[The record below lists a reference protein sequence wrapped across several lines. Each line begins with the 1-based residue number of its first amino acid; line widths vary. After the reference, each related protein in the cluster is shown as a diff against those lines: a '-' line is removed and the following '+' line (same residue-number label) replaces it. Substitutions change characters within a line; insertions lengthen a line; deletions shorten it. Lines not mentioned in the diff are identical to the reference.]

1 MEISEIAF
9 AFDYGQVLAGAVS
22 GLALGM
28 LLRNRTVATL
38 VALGLAWG
46 LLWFILIDPEG
57 PTALFDAA
65 AQRLTELATQGFLT
79 GALLAKA
86 GVSLVQGL
94 SRPGTSRSRR

>member
-1 MEISEIAF
+1 METSEFTF
-9 AFDYGQVLAGAVS
+9 AFDYGQVLAGAIS

-38 VALGLAWG
+38 IATGLTGG
-46 LLWFILIDPEG
+46 LLWFILVDPDG

-94 SRPGTSRSRR
+94 SRSGTGRSGR